1 MKIIVADKISSAG
14 VNYFKAQ
21 KGFEVV
27 EAYGLYKESLDKFL
41 DCIQDADAIAL
52 RSESKVTA
60 EVLAAAPK
68 LKVVGRAGVGTDNID
83 KEAATERGVIVMN
96 TPGGNTIATAELTF
110 THMLCGARPVA
121 QANASMKAG
130 KWGRKDFP
138 GSELFKKTLGICAL
152 GRIGTEVAKRAQA
165 FGMTVLAYDPFLTD
179 SRAESLGVE
188 KVDLDTVFER
198 SDYITVH
205 TPLTDET
212 RNMVN
217 AEAFAK
223 MKDGVRLFNCA
234 RGGIIN
240 EEDLVA
246 ALKSGKVAAAGLD
259 VYVDEPL
266 AEDSPLRQV
275 DNLVLTPHLGA
286 STVEA
291 QESVG
296 IEIAEQMVDALTG
309 GQVRNALNMP
319 SVDPKVLELLKPYLE
334 LGEKL
339 GTFIQQ
345 LSSGCV
351 EQLKVTYFGKITELD
366 TLPLGRAIQ
375 RGYLKHITP
384 DVNDVNAPQKLQQL
398 GVAVETVK
406 SNSEKN
412 YTELIEVQTVESD
425 GKTRNVAGTL
435 IGKAGRP
442 RIVEIDGHG
451 VEVNTRGTLLVL
463 KNKDVPGI
471 VGFLGTALGEDAI
484 NIANMSLSRDQGLGY
499 AISVYELDSVPS
511 DSTQTKITEND
522 AIEKFRVIQL

>member
-1 MKIIVADKISSAG
+1 M
-14 VNYFKAQ
+14 
-21 KGFEVV
+21 EVV
-27 EAYGLYKESLDKFL
+27 EAYGVYKESPDKFL
-41 DCIQDADAIAL
+41 DWVKDVDAIAL
-52 RSESKVTA
+52 RSESKITA

-121 QANASMKAG
+121 QAHASMKAG
-130 KWGRKDFP
+130 KWGRKDFG
-138 GSELFKKTLGICAL
+138 GSELYQKTLGICAL

-165 FGMTVLAYDPFLTD
+165 FGMEVLAYDPFLTD
-179 SRAESLGVE
+179 SRAEALGVR
-188 KVDLDTVFER
+188 KVDLDTIYAQA
-198 SDYITVH
+198 DYITVH

-212 RNMVN
+212 RNMID
-217 AEAFAK
+217 AAAFAK
-223 MKDGVRLFNCA
+223 MKDGVRIFNCA

-240 EEDLVA
+240 EDDLAA
-246 ALKSGKVAAAGLD
+246 ALNSGKVAAAGLD
-259 VYVDEPL
+259 VYVEEPL
-266 AEDSPLRQV
+266 VESSPLRGI

-296 IEIAEQMVDALTG
+296 LEIAEQMVDALKG
-309 GQVRNALNMP
+309 GMVRNALNMP
-319 SVDPKVLELLKPYLE
+319 SIDPKVLEALRPYLE

-339 GTFIQQ
+339 GTFVQQ

-351 EQLKVTYFGKITELD
+351 EKLRVTFYGKIIEFD

-375 RGYLKHITP
+375 RGYLRHITP
-384 DVNDVNAPQKLQQL
+384 EVNDVNAPKKLQQL
-398 GVAVETVK
+398 GVEVETVK
-406 SNSEKN
+406 SNNETD

-425 GKTRNVAGTL
+425 GKTRTVAGTL
-435 IGKAGRP
+435 FGKTSIP

-451 VEVNTRGTLLVL
+451 VEVNTSGTLLVL
-463 KNKDVPGI
+463 KNEDVPGI
-471 VGFLGTALGEDAI
+471 VGFLGSTLGQDKV
-484 NIANMSLSRDQGLGY
+484 NIANMSLSRDQGDGF

-511 DSTQTKITEND
+511 EQTQSQIIGHA
-522 AIEKFRVIQL
+522 AIEKFKVISL